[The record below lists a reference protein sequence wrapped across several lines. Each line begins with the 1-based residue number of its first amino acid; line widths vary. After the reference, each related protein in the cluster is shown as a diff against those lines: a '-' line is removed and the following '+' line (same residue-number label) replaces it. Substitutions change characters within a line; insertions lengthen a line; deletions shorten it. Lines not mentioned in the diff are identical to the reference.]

1 MINQN
6 DISNVTRHSER
17 SEESPELS
25 NSVHPFE
32 FFNCHPELVSGSIN
46 LISQNDISNA
56 TRHSER
62 SEESPELSDST
73 SESKVIARSRI
84 ECGMTKGCHS
94 GNPVIASPS
103 GRGNPIKS
111 TSNAIEPM
119 GLLRRFVPHNDR
131 LKKCAFTLA
140 EIMITIGIVG
150 VVAAITI
157 PTLIQNSNSK
167 KFSTLFKKE
176 LSTLNQ
182 AAISAQA
189 QYDMDYGSIT
199 SESAPSTCGSDT
211 FAASNSTM
219 CALFNSTLSAKNYM
233 GVYGEVGGSIF
244 NSKYQFT
251 KKTDGFDPTNFLL
264 YTLADGSIVGFNPN
278 AKRCSLESGQTINK
292 SILTDENGLKNCIGF
307 IDVNGVSLPNKEVT
321 CADGTSSLDVYTPCT
336 LKTTGSKIGDVYP
349 IVFHNGTVE
358 PATNAGL
365 AQIGALRELTDAEKL
380 AKRRQ
385 FDKWVAEPVL
395 TPMSEADCNAKKA
408 SLGIQNC
415 RPGGDDYF
423 AAAAEKCGGVQNLPT
438 VDDLYELSKTIYG
451 ESNCN
456 DSTKRCDGTAD
467 FSKLPESFSGLG
479 SSWERL
485 WSGHEISSIY
495 VRERAFYS
503 SSSTMADFHRHNSTI
518 RAVCVGDLK

>member
-1 MINQN
+1 
-6 DISNVTRHSER
+6 
-17 SEESPELS
+17 
-25 NSVHPFE
+25 
-32 FFNCHPELVSGSIN
+32 
-46 LISQNDISNA
+46 
-56 TRHSER
+56 
-62 SEESPELSDST
+62 
-73 SESKVIARSRI
+73 
-84 ECGMTKGCHS
+84 
-94 GNPVIASPS
+94 
-103 GRGNPIKS
+103 
-111 TSNAIEPM
+111 
-119 GLLRRFVPHNDR
+119 
-131 LKKCAFTLA
+131 
-140 EIMITIGIVG
+140 MITIGIVG

-199 SESAPSTCGSDT
+199 YDSDPSTCASDT
-211 FAASNSTM
+211 FSASQSTM

-233 GVYGEVGGSIF
+233 GVYGEVNGSIF

-292 SILTDENGLKNCIGF
+292 TVLTDSNGLANCIGF

-365 AQIGALRELTDAEKL
+365 AQIGAGITEEELEARRI

-385 FDKWVAEPVL
+385 FDKWEPQII
-395 TPMSEADCNAKKA
+395 TPMTKAQCEAKKE
-408 SLGIQNC
+408 SLGIKACNY
-415 RPGGDDYF
+415 DNDYW
-423 AAAAEKCGGVQNLPT
+423 AAAVEKCGGVQNLPT
-438 VDDLYELSKTIYG
+438 DDDLYELSKTIYG

-467 FSKLPESFSGLG
+467 FSKLPESFSGIG
-479 SSWERL
+479 SSWYSL
-485 WSGHEISSIY
+485 WSGREYSADKAYYRGFGSS
-495 VRERAFYS
+495 VSRRGS
-503 SSSTMADFHRHNSTI
+503 SHRYGSSF

>member
-25 NSVHPFE
+25 NFVCNPE
-32 FFNCHPELVSGSIN
+32 FLNCHCEK
-46 LISQNDISNA
+46 ISDF
-56 TRHSER
+56 
-62 SEESPELSDST
+62 
-73 SESKVIARSRI
+73 RI
-84 ECGMTKGCHS
+84 
-94 GNPVIASPS
+94 
-103 GRGNPIKS
+103 NPIKS
-111 TSNAIEPM
+111 IANAIEQM
-119 GLLRRFVPHNDR
+119 RLLRRFAPHNDR

-140 EIMITIGIVG
+140 ELMITIGVVG

-167 KFSTLFKKE
+167 KFSTQFKKE

-199 SESAPSTCGSDT
+199 SDSDPSTCGSDT

-233 GVYGEVGGSIF
+233 GVYGQAQGYKTGTTYS
-244 NSKYQFT
+244 FT
-251 KKTDGFDPTNFLL
+251 KTTEGFNPTNFLL

-278 AKRCSLESGQTINK
+278 AKRCSLESGQTINNTV
-292 SILTDENGLKNCIGF
+292 LTDSNGLANCIGF

-321 CADGTSSLDVYTPCT
+321 CADGTSSLDVGTACT

-358 PATNAGL
+358 PATNAGF
-365 AQIGALRELTDAEKL
+365 AQFGAGKSDGAETTAEEPAHELTEEEKL
-380 AKRRQ
+380 ALRRD
-385 FDKWVAEPVL
+385 FSKWEPQVIT
-395 TPMSEADCNAKKA
+395 TPMTKAQCEAKKE
-408 SLGIQNC
+408 SLGIKACNY
-415 RPGGDDYF
+415 DNDYF

-438 VDDLYELSKTIYG
+438 EDDLYELSKTIYP
-451 ESNCN
+451 NCDDN
-456 DSTKRCDGTAD
+456 SKSCTGTPD

-479 SSWERL
+479 SSWNNL
-485 WSGHEISSIY
+485 WSGG
-495 VRERAFYS
+495 ERSANDAYYWAFYS
-503 SSSTMADFHRHNSTI
+503 SISGRDYGRRYRSNY

>member
-1 MINQN
+1 MIE
-6 DISNVTRHSER
+6 ILR
-17 SEESPELS
+17 SSKMELS
-25 NSVHPFE
+25 
-32 FFNCHPELVSGSIN
+32 
-46 LISQNDISNA
+46 
-56 TRHSER
+56 
-62 SEESPELSDST
+62 
-73 SESKVIARSRI
+73 
-84 ECGMTKGCHS
+84 
-94 GNPVIASPS
+94 
-103 GRGNPIKS
+103 
-111 TSNAIEPM
+111 
-119 GLLRRFVPHNDR
+119 
-131 LKKCAFTLA
+131 AFTLA
-140 EIMITIGIVG
+140 EIIITIGIVG

-167 KFSTLFKKE
+167 KFSTQFKKE

-199 SESAPSTCGSDT
+199 YDSDPSTCGSDK
-211 FAASNSTM
+211 FSDSQSTM

-233 GVYGEVGGSIF
+233 GVYGEVNGSIF

-292 SILTDENGLKNCIGF
+292 TVLTDSNGLANCIGF

-395 TPMSEADCNAKKA
+395 TPMTKAQCEAKKE
-408 SLGIQNC
+408 SLGIKECNY
-415 RPGGDDYF
+415 DNDYF

-438 VDDLYELSKTIYG
+438 EDDLYELSKTIYP
-451 ESNCN
+451 NCD
-456 DSTKRCDGTAD
+456 DSTKVCDGTAD

-479 SSWERL
+479 SSWNYL
-485 WSGHEISSIY
+485 WSG
-495 VRERAFYS
+495 REYNASQAYYRAFYTSHSAHAGMGNNGRGS
-503 SSSTMADFHRHNSTI
+503 SHF
-518 RAVCVGDLK
+518 RAVCVGDL

>member
-1 MINQN
+1 MIE
-6 DISNVTRHSER
+6 ILR
-17 SEESPELS
+17 SSKMKLS
-25 NSVHPFE
+25 
-32 FFNCHPELVSGSIN
+32 
-46 LISQNDISNA
+46 
-56 TRHSER
+56 
-62 SEESPELSDST
+62 
-73 SESKVIARSRI
+73 
-84 ECGMTKGCHS
+84 
-94 GNPVIASPS
+94 
-103 GRGNPIKS
+103 
-111 TSNAIEPM
+111 
-119 GLLRRFVPHNDR
+119 
-131 LKKCAFTLA
+131 AFTLA
-140 EIMITIGIVG
+140 ELMITIGIVG

-199 SESAPSTCGSDT
+199 YDSDPSTCGSDT

-233 GVYGEVGGSIF
+233 GVYGEVNGSIF

-292 SILTDENGLKNCIGF
+292 TILTDPNGLKNCIGF
-307 IDVNGVSLPNKEVT
+307 IDVNGVSLPNREVT

-365 AQIGALRELTDAEKL
+365 AQIGAGITEEELESRRI
-380 AKRRQ
+380 AKRRD
-385 FDKWVAEPVL
+385 FTKWKAERV
-395 TPMSEADCNAKKA
+395 TAPMSRADCEKKKE
-408 SLGIQNC
+408 SLGIKAC
-415 RPGGDDYF
+415 YYEGDYW
-423 AAAAEKCGGVQNLPT
+423 AAAVNQCGGVQNLPT
-438 VDDLYELSKTIYG
+438 DDDLYALAKTIYPT
-451 ESNCN
+451 CN
-456 DSTKRCDGTAD
+456 DSNKSCTGIPDY
-467 FSKLPESFSGLG
+467 SKVPEGLSGLG
-479 SSWERL
+479 ESWY
-485 WSGHEISSIY
+485 S
-495 VRERAFYS
+495 FYS
-503 SSSTMADFHRHNSTI
+503 GSEASTGNAYRRYFNFSTLNNYELTGNGSEL

>member
-1 MINQN
+1 
-6 DISNVTRHSER
+6 
-17 SEESPELS
+17 
-25 NSVHPFE
+25 
-32 FFNCHPELVSGSIN
+32 
-46 LISQNDISNA
+46 
-56 TRHSER
+56 
-62 SEESPELSDST
+62 
-73 SESKVIARSRI
+73 
-84 ECGMTKGCHS
+84 
-94 GNPVIASPS
+94 
-103 GRGNPIKS
+103 
-111 TSNAIEPM
+111 
-119 GLLRRFVPHNDR
+119 
-131 LKKCAFTLA
+131 
-140 EIMITIGIVG
+140 MITIGIVG

-199 SESAPSTCGSDT
+199 YDSDPSTCGSDK
-211 FAASNSTM
+211 FSDSQSTM

-233 GVYGEVGGSIF
+233 GVYGEVNGSIF

-321 CADGTSSLDVYTPCT
+321 CADGTSSLDVFTPCT
-336 LKTTGSKIGDVYP
+336 LKTTGSKVGDVYP

-358 PATNAGL
+358 PATNAGF
-365 AQIGALRELTDAEKL
+365 AQFGAGKSDGAETTAEEPAHELTEEEKL
-380 AKRRQ
+380 ALRRD
-385 FDKWVAEPVL
+385 FSKWEPQVIT
-395 TPMSEADCNAKKA
+395 TPMTKAQCEAKKE
-408 SLGIQNC
+408 SLGIKACNY
-415 RPGGDDYF
+415 DNDYF

-438 VDDLYELSKTIYG
+438 EDDLYELSKTIYP
-451 ESNCN
+451 NCD
-456 DSTKRCDGTAD
+456 DSTKYCSGTPD

-479 SSWERL
+479 SSWYYL
-485 WSGHEISSIY
+485 WSG
-495 VRERAFYS
+495 REYSANNAYYRYFYS
-503 SSSTMADFHRHNSTI
+503 SNSSRNHKRRSGSSF

>member
-1 MINQN
+1 MERSESLFQNLKIFGLFHVVSESINLINQN

-25 NSVHPFE
+25 NFVCNPE
-32 FFNCHPELVSGSIN
+32 FLNCHCEK
-46 LISQNDISNA
+46 ISDFRNN
-56 TRHSER
+56 H
-62 SEESPELSDST
+62 
-73 SESKVIARSRI
+73 
-84 ECGMTKGCHS
+84 
-94 GNPVIASPS
+94 
-103 GRGNPIKS
+103 IKS
-111 TSNAIEPM
+111 TSNNSEPM
-119 GLLRRFVPHNDR
+119 RLLRRFAFHNDR

-189 QYDMDYGSIT
+189 QYDMDYGSI
-199 SESAPSTCGSDT
+199 SSDSDPSTCGSDK
-211 FAASNSTM
+211 FSDSQSTM

-292 SILTDENGLKNCIGF
+292 TILTDENGLKNCIGF

-321 CADGTSSLDVYTPCT
+321 CADGTSSLDVYTSCT
-336 LKTTGSKIGDVYP
+336 LKTTGSKIVDVYP

-365 AQIGALRELTDAEKL
+365 AQFGAGRMSDEELEAQRI

-385 FDKWVAEPVL
+385 FDKWEPFEI
-395 TPMSEADCNAKKA
+395 TEPMTKAQCEAKKE
-408 SLGIQNC
+408 SLGIKECHYNN
-415 RPGGDDYF
+415 DYF

-438 VDDLYELSKTIYG
+438 EDDLYELSKTIYP
-451 ESNCN
+451 NCD
-456 DSTKRCDGTAD
+456 DSTKVCDGTAD

-479 SSWERL
+479 SSWNYL
-485 WSGHEISSIY
+485 WSGREYNASIAYHRYFGSSGSYRSNNSRYISG
-495 VRERAFYS
+495 F
-503 SSSTMADFHRHNSTI
+503 
-518 RAVCVGDLK
+518 RAVCVGDL